1 MVPPAQ
7 KSGARKAVRDPT
19 SRISQILWK
28 NCVICSTNTRV
39 DLSQRVERATGLYL
53 RASKRRHLANSG
65 DRPSHDLN
73 RMHIVGTTVVKRF
86 LPLLCFLAAT
96 AISICAQKPKPS
108 PTPTLLPDDATHERI
123 DIRRVRLPIT
133 VVDKKGQFVP
143 GLTQGDFVVSEDR
156 VPQQIESFS
165 DDLSQVLPLY
175 VAVLMDTSPSTA
187 GKLKFQQESA
197 MNFIQTVVRPRRD
210 RVLFATF
217 DDQISLLQD
226 FTDKLDLLDKAV
238 FSVKKMGTQTAL
250 FDAVWQFCD
259 EKMRS
264 APGRRVL
271 LVVTDGEDT
280 YSRANLRDAIDIA
293 QRTETTIFT
302 ISTKAG
308 FIATVPGVEAGQVAD
323 KKDRDLQTLAEETGG
338 LAFFTG
344 DMLSLER
351 SFTKISKELRA
362 QYLVTYNSTNKN
374 YDGTFRK
381 IEVRLADGHGGLK
394 VRTKKGYK
402 AVSDS
407 VMQK

>member
-1 MVPPAQ
+1 M
-7 KSGARKAVRDPT
+7 
-19 SRISQILWK
+19 
-28 NCVICSTNTRV
+28 
-39 DLSQRVERATGLYL
+39 DLPLRVERATGLYL

-73 RMHIVGTTVVKRF
+73 RMHIVGTTVVKRL
-86 LPLLCFLAAT
+86 LPLLCFLAAA

-108 PTPTLLPDDATHERI
+108 PTPTPLPDDATRERI

-133 VVDKKGQFVP
+133 VIDKKGQFVP

-217 DDQISLLQD
+217 DHQVELKQD
-226 FTDKLDLLDKAV
+226 FTDKLDLLDRAV
-238 FSVKKMGTQTAL
+238 FGVKKLGTQTAL
-250 FDAVWQFCD
+250 YDAIWQFCD
-259 EKMRS
+259 EKLRS
-264 APGRRVL
+264 VSGRRVL
-271 LVVTDGEDT
+271 VVITDGEDT
-280 YSRANLRDAIDIA
+280 YSRADLRDAIDIA
-293 QRTETTIFT
+293 QRTETTIYV

-308 FIATVPGVEAGQVAD
+308 LSGTVPGVRMGEVKD
-323 KKDRDLQTLAEETGG
+323 KVDNTLVKLAEETGG
-338 LAFFTG
+338 VAFFTG

-351 SFTKISKELRA
+351 SFTKINKELRA
-362 QYLVTYNSTNKN
+362 QYLVTYKPANDR
-374 YDGTFRK
+374 YDGSFRR
-381 IEVRLADGHGGLK
+381 IEVRLSTDQGGLK
-394 VRTKKGYK
+394 VRTKQGYK
-402 AVSDS
+402 AIADS
-407 VMQK
+407 VRP